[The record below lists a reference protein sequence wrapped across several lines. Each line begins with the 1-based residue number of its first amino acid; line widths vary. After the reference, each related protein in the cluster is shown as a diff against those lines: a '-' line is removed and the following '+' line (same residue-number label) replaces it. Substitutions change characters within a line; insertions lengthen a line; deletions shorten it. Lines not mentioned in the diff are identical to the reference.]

1 MKVEEQNKD
10 VRIDKYLWAIRIF
23 KSRSIASE
31 AIDGGK
37 VKLDGDSIKSS
48 RKVRLGEKYR
58 IKREQQVLEIEV
70 VKIIEKRVSA
80 SLAQEC
86 YKELF
91 NSMDEMHTIPSAF
104 VASAVYR
111 ERGKGRPTKRER
123 REIDE
128 FLEDDNVQ

>member
-1 MKVEEQNKD
+1 MKLEKETND

-37 VKLDGDSIKSS
+37 VKYDGDSVKGSK
-48 RKVRLGEKYR
+48 KVKLGEKYR

-70 VKIIEKRVSA
+70 LKIIEKRVSA
-80 SLAQEC
+80 TLAQEC
-86 YKELF
+86 YTETF
-91 NSMDEMHTIPSAF
+91 NSLTDLPKIQSAF
-104 VASAVYR
+104 FHSAIDR
-111 ERGKGRPTKRER
+111 EKGKGRPTKRER

-128 FLEDDNVQ
+128 FLDEDV

>member
-1 MKVEEQNKD
+1 MKPEKEISD

-37 VKLDGDSIKSS
+37 VKFDGDSVKSS
-48 RKVRLGEKYR
+48 KKVKIGEIYR

-70 VKIIEKRVSA
+70 TKIIEKRVSA
-80 SLAQEC
+80 ALAQEC
-86 YKELF
+86 YKEIF
-91 NSMDEMHTIPSAF
+91 NSLTDLPKIQSAF
-104 VASAVYR
+104 FHTSVDR
-111 ERGKGRPTKRER
+111 EKGKGRPTKRER

-128 FLEDDNVQ
+128 FLEEDI